1 MKLFNVADTLNLVR
15 ICSFGQKR
23 SISKWITDLKALIP
37 KEPQIRQV
45 GDPLLREQAEP
56 VELSFIHSPDF
67 KAMVERMIKKMRSH
81 NGAGIAAPQIGV
93 GLQVIAMEYTG
104 KHIKKLKDDGFS
116 DKELKRMGIALIP
129 LKVFIN
135 PRLKII
141 DPRMVAFRESCL
153 SVEGFS
159 ALVPRARE
167 VEVSALD
174 LSGNPVSWHAGGWPA
189 RILQHEVEHLKGNL
203 YIDSMLF
210 KTFMNNKWQKYQ
222 E

>member
-1 MKLFNVADTLNLVR
+1 M
-15 ICSFGQKR
+15 
-23 SISKWITDLKALIP
+23 KALIP
-37 KEPQIRQV
+37 KDPQVRQV
-45 GDPLLREQAEP
+45 GDPVLREQAEP
-56 VELSFIHSPDF
+56 VELSFIHSQDF
-67 KAMVERMIKKMRSH
+67 KAMVERMVKKMRSH

-135 PRLKII
+135 PRLKIV
-141 DPRMVAFRESCL
+141 DPNLVAFRESCL
-153 SVEGFS
+153 SVDGYS

-167 VEVSALD
+167 VELSALD
-174 LSGNPVSWHAGGWPA
+174 MSGNPVSWHAAGWPA
-189 RILQHEVEHLKGNL
+189 RILQHEIDHLKGNL

-210 KTFMNNKWQKYQ
+210 KTFMNNKWPKFR

>member
-1 MKLFNVADTLNLVR
+1 MLY
-15 ICSFGQKR
+15 GQTR
-23 SISKWITDLKALIP
+23 TISKWIADLKALLP
-37 KEPQIRQV
+37 KDPKIRQV
-45 GDPLLREQAEP
+45 GDPLLREAAEP
-56 VELSFIHSPDF
+56 VDVSFIHSPDF

-81 NGAGIAAPQIGV
+81 DGAGIAAPQIGV

-104 KHIKKLKDDGFS
+104 KHIKKLKDNGFS
-116 DKELKRMGIALIP
+116 DKELRRMGIALVP

-141 DPRMVAFRESCL
+141 DPLMLAFREGCL
-153 SVEGFS
+153 SVEGYS
-159 ALVPRARE
+159 ALVPRAKE

-174 LSGNPVSWHAGGWPA
+174 LSGSPVTWKAAGWPA

-203 YIDSMLF
+203 FIDSMLF
-210 KTFMNNKWQKYQ
+210 KTFMNDKWTKYT

>member
-1 MKLFNVADTLNLVR
+1 MHCSIRNTPKCIRNCSVIQTR
-15 ICSFGQKR
+15 I
-23 SISKWITDLKALIP
+23 ISKWIADLKALIP
-37 KEPQIRQV
+37 KEPQVRQV
-45 GDPLLREQAEP
+45 GDPVLREQAES

-116 DKELKRMGIALIP
+116 DKELRRMGIALIP

-135 PRLKII
+135 PRLKIL
-141 DPRMVAFRESCL
+141 DPRMLAFRESCL

-159 ALVPRARE
+159 ALVPRAR
-167 VEVSALD
+167 S
-174 LSGNPVSWHAGGWPA
+174 
-189 RILQHEVEHLKGNL
+189 R
-203 YIDSMLF
+203 
-210 KTFMNNKWQKYQ
+210 
-222 E
+222 